1 MNLLNETVVWFMKR
15 RLPRIQVQREQPM
28 EVQMQVF
35 NQLINTAKDTIW
47 GKMFDY
53 SSIQSVADFQNR
65 VPISSYEELFPYIE
79 RVMKGEQNVLWNSHI
94 KWFSKSSGTTNSRS
108 KFVPV
113 SKESLEECHFMGGKD
128 LMTLYIDNKPNT
140 KIFDGKGLSIG
151 GSLTTNPLNENGLAG
166 DVSAVIMKNL
176 PIWAQLIRTPELEV
190 ALLSKWEEK
199 IDKMA
204 AITSQENV
212 TSLLGVP
219 TWSMV
224 LIDRV
229 LEMTGAKNIL
239 EIWPNFEV
247 FFHGAVAFQPYRDLF
262 KNKIFNSPKVNYF
275 EIYNASEGFFGLR
288 DDLSKP
294 DEMMLMMDYGVF
306 YEFIPI
312 NEHGQEDS
320 KICTV
325 DEVELDQNYALV
337 ISTNAGLWR
346 YKIGDT
352 VRITSKLP
360 FRIKISG
367 RTKHFINAFGEE
379 LIVENAETAITQ
391 TCELTGAEILEY
403 SAGPVYMDGG
413 KRGCH
418 EWAIEFIKVPTNI
431 EEFTFLLDQNLRL
444 LNSDYDAKRYQN
456 MVLENLK
463 IQILPKGT
471 FYEWMRRRGKLGG
484 QNKVP
489 RLSNNREYLEEI
501 FAIMVEESEPNDVG
515 LA

>member
-1 MNLLNETVVWFMKR
+1 MAILNETLIWFMKR
-15 RLPRIQVQREQPM
+15 RLPRIQAQRDRPM
-28 EVQMQVF
+28 EFQMQVF
-35 NQLINTAKDTIW
+35 ENLIYTAKDTIW
-47 GKMFDY
+47 GKMYDFA
-53 SSIQSVADFQNR
+53 SINSVADFQQR
-65 VPISSYEELFPYIE
+65 VPISTYEELYPYIE
-79 RVMKGEQNVLWNSHI
+79 RVMKGEQNVLWNSTI

-108 KFVPV
+108 KYIPV
-113 SKESLEECHFMGGKD
+113 SKESLDECHFMGGKD
-128 LMTLYIDNKPNT
+128 LMTLYIDNVPNT

-151 GSLTTNPLNENGLAG
+151 GSLTSNPLNENGQAG

-176 PIWAQLIRTPELEV
+176 PIWAQLIRTPDLEI
-190 ALLSKWEEK
+190 ALLSEWEEK

-212 TSLLGVP
+212 TSILGVP
-219 TWSMV
+219 TWTMV
-224 LIDRV
+224 LIERI
-229 LEMTGAKNIL
+229 LEMSGRQNIL

-247 FFHGAVAFQPYRDLF
+247 FFHGAVAFQPYRELF
-262 KNKIFNSPKVNYF
+262 KSKIFNSPKINYF
-275 EIYNASEGFFGLR
+275 EIYNASEGFFGLQ
-288 DDLSKP
+288 DDLSKS

-312 NEHGQEDS
+312 NDLGQES
-320 KICTV
+320 LKVCTV
-325 DEVELDQNYALV
+325 DEVEVDQNYALL

-360 FRIKISG
+360 LRIKISG

-391 TCELTGAEILEY
+391 TCEITNSIILDY
-403 SAGPVYMDGG
+403 TAGPIYMEGG
-413 KRGCH
+413 QKGAH
-418 EWAIEFIKVPTNI
+418 EWAIEFIKEPADITLFSQI
-431 EEFTFLLDQNLRL
+431 LDENLRK

-463 IQILPKGT
+463 IESVPKGT

-501 FAIMVEESEPNDVG
+501 FEMVKELQDC
-515 LA
+515 

>member
-1 MNLLNETVVWFMKR
+1 MTIVNETLIWFMKR
-15 RLPRIQVQREQPM
+15 RLPRIQAQRDRPM
-28 EVQMQVF
+28 EFQMAVF
-35 NQLINTAKDTIW
+35 HNLINAAKGTIW
-47 GKMFDY
+47 GKMYDF
-53 SSIQSVADFQNR
+53 SSINSVAEFQQR

-79 RVMKGEQNVLWNSHI
+79 RGMRGEQNVLWNSNI
-94 KWFSKSSGTTNSRS
+94 KWYSKSSGTTNSRS
-108 KFVPV
+108 KYIPV

-151 GSLTTNPLNENGLAG
+151 GSLSTNPLNENGQAG

-176 PIWAQLIRTPELEV
+176 PIWAQLIRTPDLEV

-212 TSLLGVP
+212 TSILGVP
-219 TWSMV
+219 TWTMV
-224 LIDRV
+224 LIQRV
-229 LEMTGAKNIL
+229 MEMTGSKNIL

-247 FFHGAVAFQPYRDLF
+247 FFHGAVAFQPYRELF
-262 KNKIFNSPKVNYF
+262 KNSIFGSEKVNFF
-275 EIYNASEGFFGLR
+275 EIYNASEGFFGLQ

-306 YEFIPI
+306 YEFIPV
-312 NEHGQEDS
+312 NDLGQEFP

-325 DEVELDQNYALV
+325 DEVEVDENYALV
-337 ISTNAGLWR
+337 ISTNSGLWR

-352 VRITSKLP
+352 VRVTSKFPL
-360 FRIKISG
+360 RIKISG
-367 RTKHFINAFGEE
+367 RTKQFINAFGEE
-379 LIVENAETAITQ
+379 LIVENAEKAITM
-391 TCELTGAEILEY
+391 TCEQTGAVILDY
-403 SAGPVYMDGG
+403 SAGPVYMEGG
-413 KRGCH
+413 QKGCH
-418 EWAIEFIKVPTNI
+418 EWAIEFI
-431 EEFTFLLDQNLRL
+431 EEPENNEVFSKILDENLRT

-463 IQILPKGT
+463 IQVLPKGT

-501 FAIMVEESEPNDVG
+501 FELVKELE
-515 LA
+515 LC

>member
-1 MNLLNETVVWFMKR
+1 MTILNEALIWFMKR
-15 RLPRIQVQREQPM
+15 RLPRIQAQREKPM
-28 EVQMQVF
+28 EFQMQVF
-35 NQLINTAKDTIW
+35 HDLINAAKETVW
-47 GKMFDY
+47 GKMYDF
-53 SSIQSVADFQNR
+53 SSINTVAEFQQR
-65 VPISSYEELFPYIE
+65 VPISAYEELFPYIE
-79 RVMKGEQNVLWNSHI
+79 RVMKGEQNVLWNSNI

-108 KFVPV
+108 KYIPV

-151 GSLTTNPLNENGLAG
+151 GSLTSNPLNENGQAG

-190 ALLSKWEEK
+190 ALLSQWEEK

-204 AITSQENV
+204 TITSQENV
-212 TSLLGVP
+212 TSILGVP
-219 TWSMV
+219 TWTMV
-224 LIDRV
+224 LIERV
-229 LEMTGAKNIL
+229 LEMTNSKNIL

-247 FFHGAVAFQPYRDLF
+247 FFHGAVAFQPYRELF
-262 KNKIFNSPKVNYF
+262 KTKIFKSAKINYF
-275 EIYNASEGFFGLR
+275 EIYNASEGFFGLQ

-312 NEHGQEDS
+312 NDS
-320 KICTV
+320 GKESPKICTV
-325 DEVELDQNYALV
+325 DEVEINENYALV

-360 FRIKISG
+360 LRIKISG

-379 LIVENAETAITQ
+379 LIVENAEKAITL
-391 TCELTGAEILEY
+391 TCQQADAVILDY
-403 SAGPVYMDGG
+403 TAGPIYMEGG
-413 KRGCH
+413 QKGCH
-418 EWAIEFIKVPTNI
+418 EWAIEFIKEPLDI
-431 EEFTFLLDQNLRL
+431 QIFAKLLDENIKL
-444 LNSDYDAKRYQN
+444 LNSDYEAKRSYN

-463 IQILPKGT
+463 IQALPKGT

-501 FAIMVEESEPNDVG
+501 FELVKELESVDID
-515 LA
+515 

>member
-1 MNLLNETVVWFMKR
+1 MNLVNETLVWFMKR
-15 RLPRIQVQREQPM
+15 RLPRIQVQRDQPM

-35 NQLINTAKDTIW
+35 DNLINAAKDTVW
-47 GKMFDY
+47 GKMYDF
-53 SSIQSVADFQNR
+53 SSINTVADFQNR
-65 VPISSYEELFPYIE
+65 VPISTYEELFPYIE

-108 KFVPV
+108 KFIPV
-113 SKESLEECHFMGGKD
+113 SKESLDECHFMGGKD
-128 LMTLYIDNKPNT
+128 LMTLYIDNIPNT

-151 GSLTTNPLNENGLAG
+151 GSLTANPLNENGFAG

-176 PIWAQLIRTPELEV
+176 PIWAQLIRTPDLEV
-190 ALLSKWEEK
+190 ALLSHWEEK
-199 IDKMA
+199 IAKMA

-212 TSLLGVP
+212 TSILGVP

-224 LIDRV
+224 LIDKV
-229 LEMTGAKNIL
+229 LEMTGASDIL

-247 FFHGAVAFQPYRDLF
+247 FFHGAVAFQPYRELF
-262 KNKIFNSPKVNYF
+262 KNKVFNSKKVNYF
-275 EIYNASEGFFGLR
+275 EIYNASEGFFGLQ
-288 DDLSKP
+288 DDMSKP

-306 YEFIPI
+306 YEFIPV
-312 NEHGQEDS
+312 NDLGQES
-320 KICTV
+320 PKICTV
-325 DEVELDQNYALV
+325 DEVIVDENYALV

-352 VRITSKLP
+352 VRITSKYPL
-360 FRIKISG
+360 RIKISG

-379 LIVENAETAITQ
+379 LIVENAEKAITLA
-391 TCELTGAEILEY
+391 CEQTGAVILDY
-403 SAGPVYMDGG
+403 TAGPVYMDGG
-413 KRGCH
+413 KCGCH
-418 EWAIEFIKVPTNI
+418 EWAVEFIKEPLHHHEFI
-431 EEFTFLLDQNLRL
+431 EILDSNLRQ

-456 MVLENLK
+456 MVLEMLK
-463 IQILPKGT
+463 MQILPKGT

-501 FAIMVEESEPNDVG
+501 FALIAEDAENEILNNQ
-515 LA
+515 

>member
-1 MNLLNETVVWFMKR
+1 MTILNETLIWFMKR
-15 RLPRIQVQREQPM
+15 RLPRIQAQRDRPM
-28 EVQMQVF
+28 EFQMQVF
-35 NQLINTAKDTIW
+35 HNLIDSAKGTVW
-47 GKMFDY
+47 GKMYDFA
-53 SSIQSVADFQNR
+53 SISSVADFQQR
-65 VPISSYEELFPYIE
+65 VPISTYEELFPYIE
-79 RVMKGEQNVLWNSHI
+79 RVMKGEQNVLWNSTI

-108 KFVPV
+108 KFIPV

-151 GSLTTNPLNENGLAG
+151 GSLTANPLNEDGQTG

-176 PIWAQLIRTPELEV
+176 PIWAQLIRTPELEI
-190 ALLSKWEEK
+190 ALLSHWEEK

-212 TSLLGVP
+212 TSILGVP
-219 TWSMV
+219 TWTMV
-224 LIDRV
+224 LIERV
-229 LEMTGAKNIL
+229 LEMTGAKSIL

-247 FFHGAVAFQPYRDLF
+247 FFHGAVAFQPYRELF
-262 KNKIFNSPKVNYF
+262 KNKIFDSDKVNYF
-275 EIYNASEGFFGLR
+275 EIYNASEGFFGLQ
-288 DDLSKP
+288 DDLAKP

-306 YEFIPI
+306 YEFIQV
-312 NEHGQEDS
+312 NDLGQEFP

-325 DEVELDQNYALV
+325 DEVEIDQNYALI

-352 VRITSKLP
+352 VRITSKFPL
-360 FRIKISG
+360 RIKISG

-379 LIVENAETAITQ
+379 LIVENAEKAITMACDQ
-391 TCELTGAEILEY
+391 TGAVILDY
-403 SAGPVYMDGG
+403 TAGPVYMEGG
-413 KRGCH
+413 QKGCH
-418 EWAIEFIKVPTNI
+418 EWAIEFIKEPVNNQLFAQI
-431 EEFTFLLDQNLRL
+431 LDENLRQ

-456 MVLENLK
+456 MVLEGLK
-463 IQILPKGT
+463 IQTLPKGT

-501 FAIMVEESEPNDVG
+501 FELVKELE
-515 LA
+515 LC

>member
-1 MNLLNETVVWFMKR
+1 MNLLNDTVIWFMKR
-15 RLPRIQVQREQPM
+15 RLPRIQAQRERPM
-28 EVQMQVF
+28 DFQKQVF
-35 NQLINTAKDTIW
+35 DNLIYTAKDTIW
-47 GKMFDY
+47 GKMYDF
-53 SSIQSVADFQNR
+53 SSITSIQEFQSR
-65 VPISSYEELFPYIE
+65 VPISTYEELFPYIE
-79 RVMKGEQNVLWNSHI
+79 RMMKGEQNVLWNSNI

-108 KFVPV
+108 KYIPV
-113 SKESLEECHFMGGKD
+113 SKESLDDCHFMGGKD
-128 LMTLYIDNKPNT
+128 LMTLYIDNVPNT
-140 KIFDGKGLSIG
+140 KVFDGKGLSIG
-151 GSLTTNPLNENGLAG
+151 GSLTTNPLNENGQAG

-190 ALLSKWEEK
+190 ALLSQWEEK

-212 TSLLGVP
+212 TSILGVP

-224 LIDRV
+224 LIERV
-229 LEMTGAKNIL
+229 LEMTGGKNIL
-239 EIWPNFEV
+239 DIWPHFEV

-262 KNKIFNSPKVNYF
+262 KNKIFNSEKVNYF
-275 EIYNASEGFFGLR
+275 EIYNASEGFFGLQ
-288 DDLSKP
+288 DDLSHP

-306 YEFIPI
+306 YEFIPV
-312 NEHGQEDS
+312 NDLGQEYP

-325 DEVELDQNYALV
+325 DEVELHQNYALV

-360 FRIKISG
+360 LRIKISG

-379 LIVENAETAITQ
+379 LIIENAERAITMA
-391 TCELTGAEILEY
+391 CEQTGAKILEY
-403 SAGPVYMDGG
+403 TAGPVYMNDGKNG
-413 KRGCH
+413 SH
-418 EWAIEFIKVPTNI
+418 EWAIEFIKEPANEQI
-431 EEFTFLLDQNLRL
+431 FAEILDNNLRQ

-456 MVLENLK
+456 MVLANLK
-463 IQILPKGT
+463 IQNLPKGT
-471 FYEWMRRRGKLGG
+471 FYEWMKRRGKLGG

-501 FAIMVEESEPNDVG
+501 
-515 LA
+515 LALVAEDATMKIS

>member
-1 MNLLNETVVWFMKR
+1 MAIINETLVWFMKR
-15 RLPRIQVQREQPM
+15 RLPRIQAQRERPM
-28 EVQMQVF
+28 EFQMQVF
-35 NQLINTAKDTIW
+35 ENLINTAKDTIW
-47 GKMFDY
+47 GKMYDF
-53 SSIQSVADFQNR
+53 SSINSVADFQQR
-65 VPISSYEELFPYIE
+65 VPISTYEELYPYIE
-79 RVMKGEQNVLWNSHI
+79 RVMKGEQNVLWNSTI

-108 KFVPV
+108 KFIPV

-128 LMTLYIDNKPNT
+128 LMSLYIDNVPNT

-151 GSLTTNPLNENGLAG
+151 GSLTANPLNEYGQAG

-176 PIWAQLIRTPELEV
+176 PIWAQLIRTPELEI
-190 ALLSKWEEK
+190 ALLSEWEEK

-212 TSLLGVP
+212 TSILGVP
-219 TWSMV
+219 TWTMV
-224 LIDRV
+224 LIERILD
-229 LEMTGAKNIL
+229 MTGQDNIL

-247 FFHGAVAFQPYRDLF
+247 FFHGAVAFQPYRELF
-262 KNKIFNSPKVNYF
+262 KTKIFNNQKINYF
-275 EIYNASEGFFGLR
+275 EIYNASEGFFGLQ
-288 DDLSKP
+288 DDLAKP

-312 NEHGQEDS
+312 NDFGQES
-320 KICTV
+320 QKVCTV
-325 DEVELDQNYALV
+325 DEVEVNENYALL

-352 VRITSKLP
+352 VRITTKIPL
-360 FRIKISG
+360 RIKISG

-379 LIVENAETAITQ
+379 LIVENAEKAITQ
-391 TCELTGAEILEY
+391 TCETTNSIILDY
-403 SAGPVYMDGG
+403 TAGPIYMEGG
-413 KRGCH
+413 QKGGH
-418 EWAIEFIKVPTNI
+418 EWAIEFIKEPADHAA
-431 EEFTFLLDQNLRL
+431 FARLLDENLRL

-463 IQILPKGT
+463 IETLQKGT

-501 FAIMVEESEPNDVG
+501 FELVKELEFC
-515 LA
+515 

>member
-1 MNLLNETVVWFMKR
+1 MKR
-15 RLPRIQVQREQPM
+15 RLPRIQAQRERPM
-28 EVQMQVF
+28 EFQMQVF
-35 NQLINTAKDTIW
+35 DNIIESAKDTIW
-47 GKMFDY
+47 GRMYDFA
-53 SSIQSVADFQNR
+53 SINSVSDFQNR
-65 VPISSYEELFPYIE
+65 VPISTYEELFPYIE
-79 RVMKGEQNVLWNSHI
+79 RVMKGEQNVLWNTPI

-108 KFVPV
+108 KFIPV
-113 SKESLEECHFMGGKD
+113 SKESLDECHFMGGKD

-151 GSLTTNPLNENGLAG
+151 GSLTANPLNDYGQAG

-190 ALLSKWEEK
+190 ALLSHWEEK
-199 IDKMA
+199 IAKMA

-212 TSLLGVP
+212 TSILGVP

-224 LIDRV
+224 LIERV
-229 LEMTGAKNIL
+229 LEMTGAKSIL

-262 KNKIFNSPKVNYF
+262 RSKIFNSEKVNYF
-275 EIYNASEGFFGLR
+275 EIYNASEGFFGLQ
-288 DDLSKP
+288 DDLAKP

-306 YEFIPI
+306 YEFIPVNDVGDENSI
-312 NEHGQEDS
+312 
-320 KICTV
+320 ICTA
-325 DEVELDQNYALV
+325 DEVEVDQNYALV

-352 VRITSKLP
+352 VRVTSKYPL
-360 FRIKISG
+360 RIKISG

-379 LIVENAETAITQ
+379 LIVENAEKAITQ
-391 TCELTGAEILEY
+391 ACDQTGAVILDY
-403 SAGPVYMDGG
+403 TAGPVYMEGG
-413 KRGCH
+413 KSGCH
-418 EWAIEFIKVPTNI
+418 EWAIEFIKEPIDNQAFMEI
-431 EEFTFLLDQNLRL
+431 LDDNLRQ
-444 LNSDYDAKRYQN
+444 LNSDYDAKRYRD
-456 MVLENLK
+456 MVLVNLK
-463 IQILPKGT
+463 MQVLPKGT

-501 FAIMVEESEPNDVG
+501 FTLVAEQEEAPSYSNI
-515 LA
+515 A